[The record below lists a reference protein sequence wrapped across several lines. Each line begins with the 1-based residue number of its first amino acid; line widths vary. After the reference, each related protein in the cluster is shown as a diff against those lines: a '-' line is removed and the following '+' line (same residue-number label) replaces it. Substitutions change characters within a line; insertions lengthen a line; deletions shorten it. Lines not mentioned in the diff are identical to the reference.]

1 VRLGGARLA
10 ACTGVAA
17 LVALALPLA
26 RGEDAPAPAAPTYS
40 FVSANSGGDGLRV
53 FFDIVG
59 FLPITPALSL
69 SSVSA
74 EAFVETTR
82 RTAVALL
89 PDPGGTVVAAP
100 GLAAGLVGIPNIP
113 GYPLIARADD
123 PFTPTAEAS
132 PVQGSGLGTIRAE
145 ASADRA
151 TALARAGRVGGGDG
165 ATGLAPVDELVG
177 SLLGQLGIDL
187 GGPLV
192 DLGAV
197 EVHVD
202 EQRTAP
208 STLRAEATST
218 LSGISLL
225 GGLVRIASVETR
237 ASARLDGATASA
249 DQPTVEVAG
258 VTVAG
263 IPAAIT
269 ERGLTLAGSS
279 SPLGALLAP
288 LTDPLLQQGLAIRL
302 APSER
307 HVDGTTAGAKS
318 GGLSIEVTSAYQ
330 GYPVVLRIT
339 LGEVRASVQGTG
351 ALPAPSADAGAAV
364 VSPGAGSGG
373 SGSGPSVDL
382 GAAPVEVGSGG
393 SPSIAGP
400 EAVAPRPTAIASV
413 LDARRLYPFVA
424 LLAGLLAGSR
434 LLGAALLRRRRTP
447 PEVRR
452 LYRW

>member
-1 VRLGGARLA
+1 VRLRAARLA

-17 LVALALPLA
+17 LAALVLPIA
-26 RGEDAPAPAAPTYS
+26 RGDDAPPTAPPSYS
-40 FVSANSGGDGLRV
+40 FVSANSGGDGVRV

-59 FLPITPALSL
+59 FLPVTPALSL

-132 PVQGSGLGTIRAE
+132 PVQGSGVGTIRAE

-151 TALARAGRVGGGDG
+151 SALARAGRVGAGDG
-165 ATGLAPVDELVG
+165 ATGLQPVDDLVG
-177 SLLGQLGIDL
+177 SLLGQLGVDL
-187 GGPLV
+187 DGPLI

-197 EVHVD
+197 EVHVE

-218 LSGISLL
+218 LSGLSLL
-225 GGLVRIASVETR
+225 GGLVRIASVETH
-237 ASARLDGATASA
+237 AAARLDGASA
-249 DQPTVEVAG
+249 VADPPSVEVAG

-279 SPLGALLAP
+279 SPLGGLLAP
-288 LTDPLLQQGLAIRL
+288 LTDPLLQQGLAIKL
-302 APSER
+302 APSE
-307 HVDGTTAGAKS
+307 HHADGATAGAKS

-351 ALPAPSADAGAAV
+351 ARPAPSDGAGAPV
-364 VSPGAGSGG
+364 ELAGEG
-373 SGSGPSVDL
+373 SAGTGSGPSIDL
-382 GAAPVEVGSGG
+382 GQVPTDLG
-393 SPSIAGP
+393 PRPPTRTP
-400 EAVAPRPTAIASV
+400 EAVGPGATAIASV
-413 LDARRLYPFVA
+413 LDVRRLYPFVA

-434 LLGAALLRRRRTP
+434 LLGAVLLRRRPTA
-447 PEVRR
+447 PEVER